1 MIEID
6 VKRTPRLM
14 GLGVA
19 VLVAVIALL
28 GVSAAVRSEADAP
41 LPTVEGDGGP
51 VTDGGST
58 RPITVSGSVLVR
70 DGQPW
75 WFLGYNSFVWS
86 GNCGSGAEKMSA
98 AQVDAWFASMRHDGH
113 GAVRLYFFPGWSTQR
128 LDQTVAA
135 AKKYGVY
142 VTITLGDALANC
154 GQEKKDAAWFA
165 DSTQQAAYQQ
175 HLVSV
180 VSRYRGD
187 PTVAWFEY
195 LNEPGWAD
203 GALRTFYD
211 RMGAAGKRADPTRL
225 FASGT
230 IAPYALGGADNYR
243 DATSSPGVDLAS
255 LHEYDED
262 RVESTHGPESK
273 AAADGKPVVVGE
285 VGVVAG
291 RSCGKSF
298 DDRARILREKAAV
311 YTGDGYAGA
320 FVWAWQ
326 PGGSGC
332 VLGNL
337 DQDGASQAVL
347 RAFARGD

>member
-1 MIEID
+1 M
-6 VKRTPRLM
+6 RSTAFRLA
-14 GLGVA
+14 GIGIA
-19 VLVAVIALL
+19 VLVAIAALVAL
-28 GVSAAVRSEADAP
+28 IGTMSRDADGP
-41 LPTVEGDGGP
+41 VPTVAGDGGP

-58 RPITVSGSVLVR
+58 RTISVAGSAIQR
-70 DGQPW
+70 DGRPW

-86 GNCGSGAEKMSA
+86 GNCGDGQEKMSA

-113 GAVRLYFFPGWSTQR
+113 GAVRLYYFQGWSAQR
-128 LDQTVAA
+128 LDQAVAA

-165 DSTQQAAYQQ
+165 DSAKVDAFER
-175 HLVSV
+175 HLVST
-180 VSRYRGD
+180 VSRFRGN

-203 GALRTFYD
+203 GALRGFYD
-211 RMGAAGKRADPTRL
+211 RMGAAGKGADPARL

-230 IAPYALGGADNYR
+230 IAPYALGGADDYR
-243 DATSSPGVDLAS
+243 TATSSPGVDIAS
-255 LHEYDED
+255 LHEYDEN

-291 RSCGKSF
+291 RSCSKTF
-298 DDRARILREKAAV
+298 DDRARIMTEKAAV
-311 YTGDGYAGA
+311 YTGEGYAGA
-320 FVWAWQ
+320 FAWAWQ

-337 DQDGASQAVL
+337 DQDAATQSAL
-347 RAFARGD
+347 RTFARDD